1 MAGIPAARVVA
12 VIAELGSG
20 KWQIGSGYLFDAGH
34 VLTARHCTHDKVTEQ
49 PAKALTVV
57 WADGGAPVTVT
68 VSHASPSLD
77 VALLAVEGSAP
88 WDADLPGGPVTFG
101 KVDRDYSGQ
110 LDGCEAL
117 GYPSWQGDPTG
128 RHRDLA
134 ELNGFIRA
142 TEGRETKRLLL
153 RDPALKGV
161 GGERAGIAR
170 AGTGRI
176 TADDKSEWSGVSGA
190 AVFYGGLLL
199 GVIIEHHP
207 RQGQTSLQIRPID
220 AIAVATDHDT
230 VQLASALRL
239 TSPGAFLLAEPPGA
253 HDPARA
259 GLRPAAYLSQV
270 EEFAPP
276 ELLDRDEE
284 LAELARFCLDP
295 DAGPYAWWQAEPW
308 AGKTALMSSFVLR
321 PPTEVAAQVQIVSF
335 FVSRVAAQDT
345 VEVFTEVL
353 LGQLAA
359 MLGQPPPTDKSEA
372 MRGLRLRYLMSEAAA
387 RCRDAGRRLA
397 LVVDGLDEDRR
408 VPAGQG
414 ARSIAGLLPGN
425 PPAGMRVIVAGR
437 PDPPVPGDVPDWHP
451 LRKPEIIRRLSAS
464 PHARDIARLSREE
477 LQRIL
482 VYGSKDERD
491 MVGLLT
497 AARGGL
503 TVQDLAHLTGMPPV
517 NAEAI
522 LSGSAGRT
530 FTSRPSPSGR
540 SDRAEIFRLGHEEL
554 RVQAES
560 GIGNDLAK
568 YRDLLHAW
576 ADTYRDLTWPA
587 DTPEYL
593 LSDYYQFLADPANTD
608 IPRMI
613 RCALDMARHDR
624 MLDLTGGDAAG
635 IAEAR
640 TALERVAAQE
650 SPDLVVALDLA
661 RQRDDLAARNW
672 DIPPTLPAVWA
683 ALGQLPRAL
692 ALANSISYPS
702 DKAGALTEVLWVLG
716 GTDQR
721 PDAAAIAAQAEAA
734 ARSVTSP
741 FEQQALANIMRA
753 LAWTGHHQQATEI
766 ARSLTDPELRAVG
779 LAHVAGALA
788 QAMQH
793 VQAAD
798 IAAEAITVAQSVPG
812 SRRQMEWVLA
822 RVESAFTPTGEHL
835 PSIMDYRGIEALDG
849 NRTGDELSTQ
859 VPLAVALAQA
869 GQHQQAEDLA
879 RSITHPVLR
888 ADALIQVAVVL
899 ARAGQHQQAAAIAA
913 QIETDARAA
922 AITYLPPYALAQA
935 ARGLAQAGR
944 RRQAAAMAAEAKT
957 AFLSHHGWNDAT
969 ETLLIQ
975 VVTAALAQA
984 GKRREAVAL
993 ARFIPEGERALT
1005 QAVIALAQAGRRRQ
1019 AAAVARRVTA
1029 IARHVIGPEGQVN
1042 LARSYAAVAQAWT
1055 HPRAAAL
1062 AAQAEGLA
1070 ASIVGDETRE
1080 NALPLVAGALAHAG
1094 QHEQA
1099 ESLAYTITNPDCKA
1113 DALAQIAG
1121 ALAHAGQQEQ
1131 AEMLARS
1138 ITVTHQQ
1145 ADALTQIAGA
1155 YARAGDPR
1163 SARRVAAEACMAGN
1177 WMDAVLP
1184 VLHLMPSSLT
1194 AVNRILR
1201 GA

>member
-1 MAGIPAARVVA
+1 
-12 VIAELGSG
+12 
-20 KWQIGSGYLFDAGH
+20 
-34 VLTARHCTHDKVTEQ
+34 
-49 PAKALTVV
+49 
-57 WADGGAPVTVT
+57 
-68 VSHASPSLD
+68 
-77 VALLAVEGSAP
+77 
-88 WDADLPGGPVTFG
+88 
-101 KVDRDYSGQ
+101 
-110 LDGCEAL
+110 
-117 GYPSWQGDPTG
+117 
-128 RHRDLA
+128 
-134 ELNGFIRA
+134 
-142 TEGRETKRLLL
+142 
-153 RDPALKGV
+153 
-161 GGERAGIAR
+161 
-170 AGTGRI
+170 
-176 TADDKSEWSGVSGA
+176 
-190 AVFYGGLLL
+190 
-199 GVIIEHHP
+199 
-207 RQGQTSLQIRPID
+207 
-220 AIAVATDHDT
+220 
-230 VQLASALRL
+230 
-239 TSPGAFLLAEPPGA
+239 
-253 HDPARA
+253 
-259 GLRPAAYLSQV
+259 
-270 EEFAPP
+270 
-276 ELLDRDEE
+276 
-284 LAELARFCLDP
+284 
-295 DAGPYAWWQAEPW
+295 
-308 AGKTALMSSFVLR
+308 
-321 PPTEVAAQVQIVSF
+321 
-335 FVSRVAAQDT
+335 
-345 VEVFTEVL
+345 
-353 LGQLAA
+353 
-359 MLGQPPPTDKSEA
+359 
-372 MRGLRLRYLMSEAAA
+372 
-387 RCRDAGRRLA
+387 
-397 LVVDGLDEDRR
+397 
-408 VPAGQG
+408 
-414 ARSIAGLLPGN
+414 
-425 PPAGMRVIVAGR
+425 
-437 PDPPVPGDVPDWHP
+437 
-451 LRKPEIIRRLSAS
+451 
-464 PHARDIARLSREE
+464 
-477 LQRIL
+477 
-482 VYGSKDERD
+482 
-491 MVGLLT
+491 
-497 AARGGL
+497 
-503 TVQDLAHLTGMPPV
+503 
-517 NAEAI
+517 
-522 LSGSAGRT
+522 
-530 FTSRPSPSGR
+530 
-540 SDRAEIFRLGHEEL
+540 
-554 RVQAES
+554 
-560 GIGNDLAK
+560 
-568 YRDLLHAW
+568 
-576 ADTYRDLTWPA
+576 
-587 DTPEYL
+587 
-593 LSDYYQFLADPANTD
+593 
-608 IPRMI
+608 
-613 RCALDMARHDR
+613 

-788 QAMQH
+788 QVGQH

-812 SRRQMEWVLA
+812 SRIQMEWTLA
-822 RVESAFTPTGEHL
+822 RVESAFTQTGEHL
-835 PSIMDYRGIEALDG
+835 PSIQNYRGIAVLDS
-849 NRTGDELSTQ
+849 NRTDHELMTL
-859 VPLAVALAQA
+859 VPQAVALAQA

-879 RSITHPVLR
+879 RSITHPLLR
-888 ADALIQVAVVL
+888 TDALIQVAVVL
-899 ARAGQHQQAAAIAA
+899 ARAGHHQQAAAIAA

-944 RRQAAAMAAEAKT
+944 RRQAAAMAVEAKT

-984 GKRREAVAL
+984 GKRRQAVAL

-1029 IARHVIGPEGQVN
+1029 TAPHVIGSEGQVN

-1062 AAQAEGLA
+1062 AAQAESLA

-1080 NALPLVAGALAHAG
+1080 NALPLVAGALARAG

-1099 ESLAYTITNPDCKA
+1099 ESLAYSITNPDCKA